1 MILMGRGD
9 REAGVEGSSGSGA
22 KDRGTKAERIASGDR
37 ESVSPMR
44 LPTSMEATCGGK
56 VA

>member
-1 MILMGRGD
+1 MMGRGD